1 MHVFKNKIIFSG
13 VLCIIAL
20 LMFSSGCKNDTSI
33 APVNDNVSVGYFT
46 QNTQRD
52 NSIVLDE
59 AKFIVRKI
67 VLESDGD
74 HGEEFEVKIGPF
86 VVLFDISQVTVV
98 SAAVATIP
106 AGNFHEIKFQI
117 HKLNPNESVGDPE
130 FFESTSQ
137 RFSVIAKG
145 FYNGERFIYKSA
157 ITVEREIEL
166 EPQPFV
172 VTNETAI
179 NITISL
185 DIYSWFLQDGVV
197 LNPMDPA
204 NKNIIDHN
212 IKDSFKRAF
221 RDINH
226 DGEPD

>member
-1 MHVFKNKIIFSG
+1 MHVLKNKIIFSAA
-13 VLCIIAL
+13 LCIIAL
-20 LMFSSGCKNDTSI
+20 IMFSPGCKNDTSV
-33 APVNDNVSVGYFT
+33 APGNNNVSVGYFT

-67 VLESDGD
+67 VLEKDDD
-74 HGEEFEVKIGPF
+74 HGGECDVKIGPF
-86 VVLFDISQVTVV
+86 VVYFDVSQVTVV
-98 SAAVATIP
+98 SAAVAQIP

-137 RFSVIAKG
+137 RYSVIAKG
-145 FYNGERFIYKSA
+145 FYNGERFIYKSDV
-157 ITVEREIEL
+157 TVEREIEL

-172 VTNETAI
+172 VASETAI

-185 DIYSWFLQDGVV
+185 DVYSWFLHDGVV

-221 RDINH
+221 KDINH